1 MRQNGLGKLY
11 ERLTPEERF
20 RLDVLAS
27 ARGDAEE
34 SELLTRTCQRET
46 YTMNHRG
53 YTGRWTGAYELTLR
67 MYIAVNNELAK
78 LQMIDAVRGLVP
90 YSQTLSH
97 NMIFEGYFCGHESGS
112 RYAWGRAGKDGEPP
126 GYEEDIEESEENAD
140 PATEADMDGLE
151 ATVEEYLGFVPEVL
165 DRLERSLASDA
176 LSLWIALRASCTVDH
191 RSCMYQQSV
200 LELLAHLRPPHNL
213 YGPQKL
219 HAWCHVVAFRAPS
232 VLMGEAKPLS
242 HRRMLSVRILRSWP
256 TKTPSSKRRWT
267 TSRKPDSASERL
279 RAS

>member
-53 YTGRWTGAYELTLR
+53 YTGRWTGAYEITLR
-67 MYIAVNNELAK
+67 MYIALNNELAK
-78 LQMIDAVRGLVP
+78 LQMIDAFRELFP

-97 NMIFEGYFCGHESGS
+97 NMIIEGYFCGHESGS
-112 RYAWGRAGKDGEPP
+112 RYAWGWAGKDGEPP
-126 GYEEDIEESEENAD
+126 GYEEDIEESEQNAD

-176 LSLWIALRASCTVDH
+176 LSLWKGFCAFCEECVGVEAQKVAAV
-191 RSCMYQQSV
+191 V
-200 LELLAHLRPPHNL
+200 LEP
-213 YGPQKL
+213 
-219 HAWCHVVAFRAPS
+219 VAGRIEDLEARA
-232 VLMGEAKPLS
+232 
-242 HRRMLSVRILRSWP
+242 
-256 TKTPSSKRRWT
+256 
-267 TSRKPDSASERL
+267 ERL
-279 RAS
+279 GLEADPETVEEIREGLAQSWRVVEERGV